1 MTTRQLLLLLLQEV
15 RVRVVVLYS
24 SYRMLMVLLFL
35 VSFQSVTFVDGMKVR
50 QPWSVKPWC
59 HSVIDPQWPFGKQQQ
74 QQQEEAQMLNDIST
88 LH

>member
-1 MTTRQLLLLLLQEV
+1 
-15 RVRVVVLYS
+15 
-24 SYRMLMVLLFL
+24 
-35 VSFQSVTFVDGMKVR
+35 MKVR

-74 QQQEEAQMLNDIST
+74 QQQQQEEAQMLNDIST